1 MKKTLKLEPHPEDPN
16 QLLLSFAFSATAA
29 CRVSTFVLATEDP
42 GQSLRIVGATSD
54 LRTPAYYDKG
64 VNQHFPP
71 SQELLQQHVVRLM
84 QDGERKEQP
93 LQTACGNSYP
103 IIIRLETLA
112 QHAAAEG
119 KQLQQLE
126 IGAALPEWIQA
137 QCTYAKLKK
146 DDDGK
151 WALQVLKQKIW
162 VDGVSYELQEIYG
175 MESTRTGGTA
185 AGTPVGEDVEGRE
198 CVICMSAPRDTTVL
212 PCRHM
217 CICKACADAL
227 RNQTNKCPICRE
239 PMESLL
245 HIKQ

>member
-1 MKKTLKLEPHPEDPN
+1 MSVTHAWHDHYC
-16 QLLLSFAFSATAA
+16 A
-29 CRVSTFVLATEDP
+29 V
-42 GQSLRIVGATSD
+42 
-54 LRTPAYYDKG
+54 
-64 VNQHFPP
+64 
-71 SQELLQQHVVRLM
+71 
-84 QDGERKEQP
+84 
-93 LQTACGNSYP
+93 
-103 IIIRLETLA
+103 
-112 QHAAAEG
+112 AAA
-119 KQLQQLE
+119 QLPL
-126 IGAALPEWIQA
+126 GASLPDWVQA

-151 WALQVLKQKIW
+151 WVLQVLKQKIW

-175 MESTRTGGTA
+175 MEATRTGGTA
-185 AGTPVGEDVEGRE
+185 LGTPADDIDGRE

-227 RNQTNKCPICRE
+227 RSQTNKCPICRE

>member
-1 MKKTLKLEPHPEDPN
+1 MHAVATDVCVHCVCGHSCVVVCGSVDLSLFDV
-16 QLLLSFAFSATAA
+16 LLL
-29 CRVSTFVLATEDP
+29 CV
-42 GQSLRIVGATSD
+42 
-54 LRTPAYYDKG
+54 
-64 VNQHFPP
+64 
-71 SQELLQQHVVRLM
+71 
-84 QDGERKEQP
+84 
-93 LQTACGNSYP
+93 
-103 IIIRLETLA
+103 
-112 QHAAAEG
+112 
-119 KQLQQLE
+119 QLE

>member
-1 MKKTLKLEPHPEDPN
+1 LTADILG
-16 QLLLSFAFSATAA
+16 FA
-29 CRVSTFVLATEDP
+29 VIPVFV
-42 GQSLRIVGATSD
+42 IV
-54 LRTPAYYDKG
+54 
-64 VNQHFPP
+64 
-71 SQELLQQHVVRLM
+71 
-84 QDGERKEQP
+84 P
-93 LQTACGNSYP
+93 LQLP
-103 IIIRLETLA
+103 
-112 QHAAAEG
+112 
-119 KQLQQLE
+119 
-126 IGAALPEWIQA
+126 IGAALPQWVQA

-146 DDDGK
+146 DDDNK

-175 MESTRTGGTA
+175 MDATRTGPA
-185 AGTPVGEDVEGRE
+185 ALGTPADDIEGRE